1 MNKAELIE
9 AIAGAAG
16 LSKSQADTALNATI
30 NAIKTELGKGGNVS
44 LIGFG
49 SFTVSKRSARTGRN
63 PFTGATIKIAARKV
77 AKFSA
82 GADLKSVVNGEKKVG
97 AKKVAPKAAAKKA
110 APKAAPKKAAAKKKK

>member
-49 SFTVSKRSARTGRN
+49 SFTVSKRSARSGRN

-82 GADLKSVVNGEKKVG
+82 GADLKAVVNGEKKVG
-97 AKKVAPKAAAKKA
+97 AKKAAPKAAAK
-110 APKAAPKKAAAKKKK
+110 KAAPKKAAAKKKK

>member
-97 AKKVAPKAAAKKA
+97 AKKAAPKAAAKKA
-110 APKAAPKKAAAKKKK
+110 APKAAAKKAAAKKKK

>member
-82 GADLKSVVNGEKKVG
+82 GADLKAVVNGEKKVG

>member
-30 NAIKTELGKGGNVS
+30 NAIKSELGKGGNVS

-97 AKKVAPKAAAKKA
+97 AKKAAPKAAAKKA
-110 APKAAPKKAAAKKKK
+110 APKAAAKKAAAKKKK